1 MTMLENRTLRKF
13 PRLMGG
19 QFPSGM
25 SFPNTFASLPDYK
38 PQALTQRFSEVHY
51 IDIVRHFQCRRL
63 QRKRTYM
70 RISVRPDTAIPL
82 LRNVKFPNKNALF
95 ERLETVPAISL
106 QIQQPL
112 HTKNLQRTRLRILR
126 VNILA
131 AAKTGLPSV
140 ASRKGGST
148 FQRFNALRRAPLAR
162 RTGSFRLHL

>member
-1 MTMLENRTLRKF
+1 MTMLENRTIKKF
-13 PRLMGG
+13 SRLMGG
-19 QFPSGM
+19 RFPSGM
-25 SFPNTFASLPDYK
+25 SFPNTYATSDYR
-38 PQALTQRFSEVHY
+38 PQALTRRFSEIHC
-51 IDIVRHFQCRRL
+51 IDMVRHFQCRRL

-126 VNILA
+126 GKSCKSCLFCQRLWKCGGTHAVPA
-131 AAKTGLPSV
+131 SSV
-140 ASRKGGST
+140 VIYEICG
-148 FQRFNALRRAPLAR
+148 
-162 RTGSFRLHL
+162 